1 MRIRERY
8 TVSSRI
14 ISENN
19 GGRTGMGFEAS
30 EVMRELNGQRVMR
43 EVDAQRV
50 IREVDAQRVL
60 RDSSNVASVSNVLR
74 QYKQLARD
82 LSGIDRTRQ
91 YKQLARDLSRMDWM
105 RRSIQGSMVP
115 AIGDVWA
122 AEMSLS
128 NYARMQSD
136 MLGYRSLRRS
146 IAQAFE
152 SQGIDS
158 ANIAAWSLRRVQ
170 AIRTSALPPI
180 LKAATTF
187 GPIVVSPDYEDDA
200 PFDYHPDLGWLLPKT
215 ATESGDAIDLEGPW
229 PQVVAFT
236 QGIAVRHGTEALLA
250 VMGNGRRV
258 VIRICK
264 HPAVAGTAA
273 GTLAGAVGGAAG
285 GLVSGDVVTDAV
297 TNGVS
302 GGVGALIMYLLPR
315 R

>member
-1 MRIRERY
+1 VLCRVPYIRKSAPRRIRERY

-14 ISENN
+14 ILENN
-19 GGRTGMGFEAS
+19 EGRTGMGFDAS
-30 EVMRELNGQRVMR
+30 EVMRELDGQRVMR

-50 IREVDAQRVL
+50 L
-60 RDSSNVASVSNVLR
+60 RDSSHGASVSNDLR

-82 LSGIDRTRQ
+82 LNG
-91 YKQLARDLSRMDWM
+91 MDWM

-136 MLGYRSLRRS
+136 MLGYCGLRRS

-152 SQGIDS
+152 SHGIDS

-170 AIRTSALPPI
+170 SIRTSALPPI

-187 GPIVVSPDYEDDA
+187 GPIVVSPDYKDDA
-200 PFDYHPDLGWLLPKT
+200 PFDYHPDLGWRLPGT
-215 ATESGDAIDLEGPW
+215 ATESGDAIYLEGPW
-229 PQVVAFT
+229 PQVVAFA
-236 QGIAVRHGTEALLA
+236 QGIAVRHCTEALLS
-250 VMGNGRRV
+250 VMGNGSRV
-258 VIRICK
+258 LIRVSK
-264 HPAVAGTAA
+264 HPVTAA
-273 GTLAGAVGGAAG
+273 IVGSAAG
-285 GLVSGDVVTDAV
+285 GVVSGDVVAAA
-297 TNGVS
+297 VS
-302 GGVGALIMYLLPR
+302 GGISSGITYLLTR

>member
-14 ISENN
+14 IPENN
-19 GGRTGMGFEAS
+19 GRRTGMGFEAS
-30 EVMRELNGQRVMR
+30 EVMRELDGQRVMR

-60 RDSSNVASVSNVLR
+60 RDSSHVASVSNVLR

-82 LSGIDRTRQ
+82 LSG
-91 YKQLARDLSRMDWM
+91 MDWM
-105 RRSIQGSMVP
+105 QRSIQGSMVP

-136 MLGYRSLRRS
+136 MVGYRSLRRS

-152 SQGIDS
+152 SHGIDS

-187 GPIVVSPDYEDDA
+187 GPIVVSPDYEDDV
-200 PFDYHPDLGWLLPKT
+200 PFDYHPDLRWSPSRKVSRCATGPKR
-215 ATESGDAIDLEGPW
+215 SSP
-229 PQVVAFT
+229 
-236 QGIAVRHGTEALLA
+236 
-250 VMGNGRRV
+250 
-258 VIRICK
+258 
-264 HPAVAGTAA
+264 
-273 GTLAGAVGGAAG
+273 
-285 GLVSGDVVTDAV
+285 
-297 TNGVS
+297 
-302 GGVGALIMYLLPR
+302 
-315 R
+315 

>member
-1 MRIRERY
+1 VLCRVLYVRKSAPNERIRERY

-60 RDSSNVASVSNVLR
+60 RDSSNVASVSNVL
-74 QYKQLARD
+74 
-82 LSGIDRTRQ
+82 RQ

-302 GGVGALIMYLLPR
+302 GGVGALIMYLLSR

>member
-1 MRIRERY
+1 MRTTQIRCRQRLA
-8 TVSSRI
+8 SR
-14 ISENN
+14 SPPLL
-19 GGRTGMGFEAS
+19 
-30 EVMRELNGQRVMR
+30 RELDGQRVMR

-60 RDSSNVASVSNVLR
+60 RDSSHVASVSNVLR

-82 LSGIDRTRQ
+82 LSG
-91 YKQLARDLSRMDWM
+91 MDWM
-105 RRSIQGSMVP
+105 RRSIQDSMVP

-152 SQGIDS
+152 SHGIDS

-236 QGIAVRHGTEALLA
+236 QGIAVRYGTEALLT

-302 GGVGALIMYLLPR
+302 GGVGALIMYLLSR

>member
-1 MRIRERY
+1 
-8 TVSSRI
+8 
-14 ISENN
+14 
-19 GGRTGMGFEAS
+19 MGFEAS

-200 PFDYHPDLGWLLPKT
+200 PFDYHPDLGRLLPET
-215 ATESGDAIDLEGPW
+215 ATNSGGATEVQELWAE
-229 PQVVAFT
+229 VVAFA
-236 QGIAVRHGTEALLA
+236 QGIANHHRTKVFLSVMTNGT
-250 VMGNGRRV
+250 RF
-258 VIRICK
+258 VIRVSK
-264 HPAVAGTAA
+264 H
-273 GTLAGAVGGAAG
+273 
-285 GLVSGDVVTDAV
+285 
-297 TNGVS
+297 
-302 GGVGALIMYLLPR
+302 
-315 R
+315 